1 MTQAQPNITL
11 TEVDAMNPGQFFA
24 CCGLLEL
31 AYRLCPGAEGWFEG
45 SAFHVSGSM
54 GLDRLLEHLAAAD
67 IRSSLSPEERSSLGT
82 LLSKEKDALTELERI
97 EKTRL
102 QQMWRIECLWLSKPF
117 DIWLDWWRDNRGE
130 RTDLKTW
137 AAKQMVADMA
147 DRMFSIVRQEISRR
161 SVPERELFFESDDDS
176 LPFNF
181 DSDLCRT
188 GNARDAGFSA
198 DTLGFKSSYRP
209 LLELLAF
216 IALQRFQPVYIS
228 EVELF
233 IYCAWGVPL
242 PPPVAAAAASG
253 AISVPLQRRY
263 GFALFNRTK
272 YMKAFLPAT
281 GMDESQQSSLAFTL
295 RRGSVPGKRDGT
307 RLRMARRLNRGD

>member
-1 MTQAQPNITL
+1 MTQAKPNITL
-11 TEVDAMNPGQFFA
+11 NNVDVTNPGQFFA

-31 AYRLCPGAEGWFEG
+31 AYRLCPGVEGWFEG
-45 SAFHVSGSM
+45 SAFHVADSM
-54 GLDRLLEHLAAAD
+54 PLDRILEQLVKAE
-67 IRSSLSPEERSSLGT
+67 IRSSLSTEDLRSLGT
-82 LLSKEKDALTELERI
+82 LLSKEKDALTEIERT

-102 QQMWRIECLWLSKPF
+102 QQMWRRERLWVSNPF
-117 DIWLDWWRDNRGE
+117 DIWLDWWRDHRGE
-130 RTDLKTW
+130 RTELKTW
-137 AAKQMVADMA
+137 AAKQMVAEMA
-147 DRMFSIVRQEISRR
+147 DRMFSIVRQEIPRGPT
-161 SVPERELFFESDDDS
+161 PEPDLFFESNDDS

-198 DTLGFKSSYRP
+198 DTLGLKSTYRP

-216 IALQRFQPVYIS
+216 IALQRCRPASVSDGQP
-228 EVELF
+228 F
-233 IYCAWGVPL
+233 IYCTWGVPL

-263 GFALFNRTK
+263 GFTLFNRTK

-281 GMDESQQSSLAFTL
+281 AVDESQQYSRIFAVRS
-295 RRGSVPGKRDGT
+295 GSVPAKRNAAHFVS
-307 RLRMARRLNRGD
+307 REP

>member
-1 MTQAQPNITL
+1 MTQANPNITVN
-11 TEVDAMNPGQFFA
+11 VDVTNPGQFLA

-45 SAFHVSGSM
+45 SAFHVADSM
-54 GLDRLLEHLAAAD
+54 PLDRLLEQLAKAE
-67 IRSSLSPEERSSLGT
+67 IRSSLSTEELRSLST
-82 LLSKEKDALTELERI
+82 LLSKEKDALTEVERI

-102 QQMWRIECLWLSKPF
+102 QRMWRIERLWVSNPF
-117 DIWLDWWRDNRGE
+117 DMWLDWWRDHRGE
-130 RTDLKTW
+130 RTELKTW
-137 AAKQMVADMA
+137 AAKQMVAEMA
-147 DRMFSIVRQEISRR
+147 DRMFSIVRREIPHRLAS
-161 SVPERELFFESDDDS
+161 ERELFFESNDDS

-198 DTLGFKSSYRP
+198 DTLGLKSSYRP

-216 IALQRFQPVYIS
+216 IALQRFQPASVSDGQFY
-228 EVELF
+228 
-233 IYCAWGVPL
+233 IYCTWGARL
-242 PPPVAAAAASG
+242 PPPVAAVAASG
-253 AISVPLQRRY
+253 AMSVPLQRRY

-281 GMDESQQSSLAFTL
+281 PVDESQQSS
-295 RRGSVPGKRDGT
+295 RVVDVRGGSVPAKRNAT
-307 RLRMARRLNRGD
+307 RFVSRNP

>member
-1 MTQAQPNITL
+1 MNDGVPNISVN
-11 TEVDAMNPGQFFA
+11 VDVTNPGQFLA

-31 AYRLCPGAEGWFEG
+31 AHRLCPGAEGWFEG
-45 SAFHVSGSM
+45 SAFHISGSM
-54 GLDRLLEHLAAAD
+54 GLDRILEQLIAAD
-67 IRSSLSPEERSSLGT
+67 IRSSLSPEELRSLAR
-82 LLSKEKDALTELERI
+82 LLSKEKDALTENERA

-102 QQMWRIECLWLSKPF
+102 QRMWRIERLRLGRPF
-117 DIWLDWWRDNRGE
+117 DIWLDWWRDDRGE

-137 AAKQMVADMA
+137 AAKQMVAEMA
-147 DRMFSIVRQEISRR
+147 GLMFAIVRRQISRR
-161 SVPERELFFESDDDS
+161 PAADCGLFFESNDDS

-216 IALQRFQPVYIS
+216 IALQRFHPTS
-228 EVELF
+228 LSDGKLF
-233 IYCAWGVPL
+233 VYCAWGVPL
-242 PPPVAAAAASG
+242 PPPIAAAAASG
-253 AISVPLQRRY
+253 AISVQPQRRY

-281 GMDESQQSSLAFTL
+281 AIEEFQQTSRVLTG
-295 RRGSVPGKRDGT
+295 RIRSVPAKRG
-307 RLRMARRLNRGD
+307 ARFVAREP

>member
-1 MTQAQPNITL
+1 MTQGKPNITVN
-11 TEVDAMNPGQFFA
+11 VDVTNPGQFLA

-31 AYRLCPGAEGWFEG
+31 AYRLCPGAEAWFEG
-45 SAFHVSGSM
+45 SAFHVADSM
-54 GLDRLLEHLAAAD
+54 PLDRVLEQLAKAE
-67 IRSSLSPEERSSLGT
+67 IRSSLSTEELRSLGT
-82 LLSKEKDALTELERI
+82 LLSKEKDALTEIERI

-102 QQMWRIECLWLSKPF
+102 QRMWRIERLRLSNPF
-117 DIWLDWWRDNRGE
+117 GIWLDWWRDHRGE
-130 RTDLKTW
+130 RTELKTW
-137 AAKQMVADMA
+137 AAKQMVAEMTDQ
-147 DRMFSIVRQEISRR
+147 MFSIVRQEIPHQSA
-161 SVPERELFFESDDDS
+161 SERELFFESNDDS

-198 DTLGFKSSYRP
+198 DTLGLKSSYRP

-216 IALQRFQPVYIS
+216 IALQRFQPASVS
-228 EVELF
+228 DGQLF
-233 IYCAWGVPL
+233 IYCTWGVPL

-281 GMDESQQSSLAFTL
+281 AVDESQQSSRVFAV
-295 RRGSVPGKRDGT
+295 RGGSVLAKKNAT
-307 RLRMARRLNRGD
+307 RFVSREP